1 MERCTSEY
9 RASTLA
15 EPTTERGVWETG
27 RIIVRTLEIEHEV
40 MSRRAHETFE
50 H

>member
-9 RASTLA
+9 RASALA
-15 EPTTERGVWETG
+15 QSATERGVWETG
-27 RIIVRTLEIEHEV
+27 RIIARALEIEYQA